1 MKLHLL
7 ATAPTKLGSSTR
19 SSFCVC
25 ATALLAGLV
34 GWSSVGARAA
44 EEGVPAWAATLAE
57 FNRGAAHLEKYEY
70 ADAARAFNKVLEAE
84 PSWTAARFNR
94 GLAYLNMAG
103 ANEPSKQ
110 LGPTQEMTN
119 TAIAT
124 FEEVVAADKNFY
136 PAWFCLGN
144 LRAFLGKDDQSLD
157 CFAKVY
163 AHDPD
168 DPFVAY
174 SYAKALRNMNRV
186 GEAVPILEKTVQ
198 RDPGFVSAIHL
209 LSTLYMKERKMDEAK
224 QLITRFRA
232 LTQEELAVGS
242 FVVGNVYG
250 MAGKYSYA
258 VGADGL
264 PLPKPPLSPGPRV
277 LFSPELREIAPAA
290 REWSQDANHVR
301 MPAMAVVDVE
311 GDRDLDL
318 ILGGQN
324 EQGAAQIYLND
335 GTGQFAAGQV
345 ISDQVVSLSCGDLDN
360 DGDVDLWMGRAGGDQ
375 IWLNDGPGQFALAPS
390 EGVVGADVLTRV
402 TQLADI
408 DSDGDLDLLAFRC
421 ATGEV
426 PAVEA
431 GEQPAA
437 SSVYFSN
444 ADGTYADRASDLGLQ
459 CMESAVASVVCDDF
473 DNDMD
478 LDLIVFPRHGAP
490 SAWFNFRV
498 GQSRVESGD
507 AVGLKVD
514 GVFSATTGDPDKDG
528 DRDLL
533 LATPTGLR
541 LYLNN
546 GRYQFGEWEALA
558 IGCGRIGGT
567 GAQFVDI
574 DNDGDLDIVMGDA
587 RRGDGSRGPALL
599 INTWP
604 QFQFVDASEL
614 DHGNLL
620 SELQTAGA
628 ASCVA
633 ADFTGDGLCDILIAD
648 TKSPTQLIQN
658 ATPGGHWIEVDLAGK
673 RPQDKM
679 ARSNNSAI
687 GARLEVKSGALFQQY
702 VVGGSAGPVASLPL
716 RVHAGL
722 GPHPNVEWLRVMW
735 PDAILQGE
743 VEVPGGRVLA
753 LEETSRKESSCPYL
767 FVWNGKQYEF
777 VADFG
782 GVGGLGYYLG
792 HGQYAAPDPTEYL
805 PLPTLV
811 PQDGDYVLQAL
822 TPLEEITYFDEAKLL
837 AIDHPIG
844 TRVQPNEMAAV
855 GCAPPEFRMFCV
867 RTPLRPLK
875 ATNHAGVDVT
885 EAVQAVD
892 RKVVGATRADGRFL
906 GFAEPHWVEFDFGD
920 QLGQLQ
926 SRDTIVLFLQGWVE
940 YAYSSTNY
948 AASQAGC
955 RMRAPSVEV
964 WRDGEWK
971 SLVAEVGYPAGVNH
985 WMTIDL
991 TQKLDASDRRV
1002 RLSSNMEVYWD
1013 EVFLALH
1020 DPQAEVRIQ
1029 EVAARSADL
1038 HFRGYPREYSPDGQ
1052 HPNLC
1057 DYSNLDRNAAWKQ
1070 MAGDYTRF
1078 GDVRPLLDRADDCFV
1093 IMGHGE
1099 EITLRFAVDDFG
1111 PVPAGYVR
1119 SFVLK
1124 ADSYCKDMDLYTAH
1138 PTTVEPLPFHGM
1150 SGYPYEATE
1159 HYPDTEMTRQYRS
1172 QYNTRRINGR

>member
-1 MKLHLL
+1 MKFHFLAVRPSVSATSSRLL
-7 ATAPTKLGSSTR
+7 LRVGTTVLLTA
-19 SSFCVC
+19 CIAWVY
-25 ATALLAGLV
+25 A
-34 GWSSVGARAA
+34 SVGVAQ
-44 EEGVPAWAATLAE
+44 EGAPAWAATLAE
-57 FNRGAAHLEKYEY
+57 FNRGAANLDKYEY
-70 ADAARAFNKVLEAE
+70 AEAARAFNKVLETE

-103 ANEPSKQ
+103 VNNPAKR
-110 LGPTQEMTN
+110 LGSTQEMTD

-124 FEEVVAADKNFY
+124 FEEVVAIDQDYY

-144 LRAFLGKDDQSLD
+144 LRAFLGKDDQALE

-174 SYAKALRNMNRV
+174 SYAKALRNVNRV
-186 GEAVPILEKTVQ
+186 GEAVPILEKIVQ
-198 RDPGFVSAIHL
+198 RDPGFVSGLHL
-209 LSTLYMKERKMDEAK
+209 LSTLYMKERRANEAK
-224 QLITRFRA
+224 QLITQFRD
-232 LTQEELAVGS
+232 LTQEELAVGT
-242 FVVGNVYG
+242 FVISNVYG
-250 MAGKYSYA
+250 MAGKYSLA

-264 PLPKPPLSPGPRV
+264 PLPKPALTPGPRV

-301 MPAMAVVDVE
+301 MPALAVADVE

-324 EQGAAQIYLND
+324 EQAAAQVFLND
-335 GTGQFAAGQV
+335 GTGQFSAGQL
-345 ISDQVVSLSCGDLDN
+345 ISDFVVCLSCGDLDN
-360 DGDVDLWMGRAGGDQ
+360 DGDVDLWLGRAGGDQ
-375 IWLNDGPGQFALAPS
+375 IWLNDGQGQFALAPS
-390 EGVVGADVLTRV
+390 DGVAGSDALTRV
-402 TQLADI
+402 NPLADI

-421 ATGEV
+421 AVGEV
-426 PAVEA
+426 PAAET
-431 GEQPAA
+431 GEKPAV

-444 ADGTYADRASDLGLQ
+444 TDGTYVDRASDLGLQ
-459 CMESAVASVVCDDF
+459 CADTQVASVVYGDF
-473 DNDMD
+473 DNDLD

-490 SAWFNFRV
+490 TAWFNFR
-498 GQSRVESGD
+498 GGKSRVESGE
-507 AVGLKVD
+507 AVGLKTHDVL
-514 GVFSATTGDPDKDG
+514 SATTGDPDKDG
-528 DRDLL
+528 DQDLL

-541 LYLNN
+541 LYLND
-546 GRYQFGEWEALA
+546 GRFRFGEWDALA
-558 IGCGRIGGT
+558 TGCGRIGGT

-587 RRGDGSRGPALL
+587 RRADGSRGPALL
-599 INTWP
+599 TNTWP

-620 SELQTAGA
+620 SELQTGGA
-628 ASCVA
+628 ASSVA
-633 ADFTGDGLCDILIAD
+633 ADFTGDGLCDILVAD
-648 TKSPTQLIQN
+648 TKSPAQLIVN
-658 ATPGGHWIEVDLAGK
+658 ATQGGHWIAVDLAGK
-673 RPQDKM
+673 RPQDKT

-687 GARLEVKSGALFQQY
+687 GARVEVKSGALFQQY
-702 VVGGSAGPVASLPL
+702 AVGGSAGPVASLPL

-753 LEETSRKESSCPYL
+753 VDETSRKESSCPYL
-767 FVWNGKQYEF
+767 FVWNGTQYEF

-782 GVGGLGYYLG
+782 GVGGLGYSLG
-792 HGQYAAPDPTEYL
+792 NGQYAAPDPTEYL
-805 PLPTLV
+805 PLPELV
-811 PQDGDYVLQAL
+811 PQDGHYVLQAL

-855 GCAPPEFRMFCV
+855 GVAPPEFRMFCV

-875 ATNHAGVDVT
+875 ATNHEGTDVT

-892 RKVVGATRADGRFL
+892 RKYAGATRADGRFL
-906 GFAEPHWVEFDFGD
+906 GYAEPHWVEFEFGD
-920 QLGQLQ
+920 QLGHLQ
-926 SRDTIVLFLQGWVE
+926 PQDTVVLFLQGWVE

-955 RMRAPSVEV
+955 RMQAPSVEV

-971 SLVAEVGYPAGVNH
+971 TLAADVGYPAGVNH
-985 WMTIDL
+985 MMTIDL
-991 TQKLDASDRRV
+991 AGKLLPSDC
-1002 RLSSNMEVYWD
+1002 RLRLTSNMEVYWD
-1013 EVFLALH
+1013 EVFLAVH
-1020 DPQAEVRIQ
+1020 DGQTDLRIQ
-1029 EVAARSADL
+1029 EIAARSADL

-1057 DYSNLDRNAAWKQ
+1057 DYSNMDRNAAWKQ
-1070 MAGDYTRF
+1070 MAGEYTRF
-1078 GDVRPLLDRADDCFV
+1078 GDVLPLLDRADDCFV

-1099 EITLRFAVDDFG
+1099 EITLRFAVDDLG
-1111 PVPAGYVR
+1111 PVPDGCVR

-1138 PTTVEPLPFHGM
+1138 PTTVEPLPFHRM
-1150 SGYPYEATE
+1150 SGYPYEPTE
-1159 HYPDTEMTRQYRS
+1159 HYPDTEATRQYRS